1 MDTADTNGTGD
12 DTYDQDAEP
21 TMTAPDGARP
31 DGKKDA
37 LQDESG
43 SGGAESSGGSG
54 GSGDAVTS
62 IEQEMGSGG
71 GGND

>member
-37 LQDESG
+37 FQND
-43 SGGAESSGGSG
+43 GGP
-54 GSGDAVTS
+54 DAAGAADGAPTS
-62 IEQEMGSGG
+62 IEQEMESGG